1 MTSNTL
7 FKTLV
12 DDIAFDKFKYLIFY
26 LVIIYAAYSVSL
38 FLTNVATK
46 KSVDNKRIFNNIIMI
61 FLSFSLL
68 YFVSDAEN
76 LFRRGGWMIL
86 AFTIIAMI
94 MHPFLSNEFKG
105 GGYQFID
112 IQGFFFGRPIS
123 YAYIP
128 VFTLMV
134 VYSYLLSGFSIK
146 YLVLPAAIILY
157 LLSGLIIKQKVALWF
172 LSLLPLM
179 TISLE
184 VRKSMFLLLIYP
196 VIVSYIL
203 HSGSLVDFELYKEE

>member
-12 DDIAFDKFKYLIFY
+12 DDIAFDKFKYLLFY
-26 LVIIYAAYSVSL
+26 LVIIYAAYSVSV

-46 KSVDNKRIFNNIIMI
+46 ESVDNKKIFNNIIML

-94 MHPFLSNEFKG
+94 MHPFLSNEFNG

-112 IQGFFFGRPIS
+112 IKDFFFRKPIS
-123 YAYIP
+123 FVYIP
-128 VFTLMV
+128 LFTLMV

-146 YLVLPAAIILY
+146 YLALPGAILLY
-157 LLSGLIIKQKVALWF
+157 LLSGLIINQKVALWF

-184 VRKSMFLLLIYP
+184 VRKSILLLFLYP
-196 VIVSYIL
+196 VIMSYII
-203 HSGSLVDFELYKEE
+203 HSGFLVDFELYKE